1 MNETVTLADVLVADG
16 PHPAVADKMA
26 PFAPLIGDWDVDI
39 TNYAP
44 DGTATVVIGEWH
56 FGWGLDGRAI
66 VDIWIAPRR
75 ELRGPEHAGSW
86 GITIRFYDPAIDAWR
101 STWLEQSH
109 AVVMPFIGH
118 LIDGEIVL
126 EGSFTPG
133 TLSRWIF
140 SEIAAETFHWRSVES
155 IDDGATWRLEQE
167 MAARR
172 AA

>member
-16 PHPAVADKMA
+16 PHPAVAEKMA
-26 PFAPLIGDWDVDI
+26 PFVPLIGHWDVAI

-44 DGTATVVIGEWH
+44 DGAKTEIAGEWH

-66 VDIWIAPRR
+66 VDVWIAPRR
-75 ELRGPEHAGSW
+75 ELRGPDRAGSW
-86 GITIRFYDPAIDAWR
+86 GATIRFYDPAIDAWR

-109 AVVMPFIGH
+109 AVVMPFIGR
-118 LIDGEIVL
+118 LNDGEIVL

-133 TLSRWIF
+133 VLSRWIF
-140 SEIAAETFHWRSVES
+140 SDIGAETFHWRSVES
-155 IDDGATWRLEQE
+155 TDDGATWRLEQE